1 MKTIVLSIA
10 VLTLGLAGL
19 QAGESKK
26 AADACCADKAKAT
39 AKAGCADKCCD
50 AKVAKK
56 IDMSIKGATALVQK

>member
-1 MKTIVLSIA
+1 MKSFVFSVAI
-10 VLTLGLAGL
+10 LGLALAGV

-26 AADACCADKAKAT
+26 ADACCADKAKAS
-39 AKAGCADKCCD
+39 AKAGCGDKCCD